1 MKDTN
6 NSVKITLIIAGTVI
20 LLALMLGLFING
32 LVNFNSNT
40 VSVNGQSTIKV
51 TPDLVTVYFNVQTN
65 GTSAKEAKDASS
77 VIVDKMT
84 AGLIKLGFES
94 KDIQT
99 DSLNIYEDIRLEN
112 DRQKSYGFIASH
124 QIKVELSTNS
134 ASKISD
140 VIDAGV
146 DSGALLSYINF
157 ELSTDRQNEYKTQ
170 ALTQAGQDAKSKA
183 EAIASGLGKR
193 VGKLVSVSTTNYDYQ
208 PWNVYTAKSGGMM
221 ADVAEAKVAT
231 NNIQP
236 STQEVSGYVS
246 AVYKII

>member
-1 MKDTN
+1 MSNTN
-6 NSVKITLIIAGTVI
+6 NSVKITVIIAGTII

-40 VSVNGQSTIKV
+40 VNVDGQSTIKV
-51 TPDLVTVYFNVQTN
+51 TPDLVTIYFNVQTN
-65 GTSAKEAKDASS
+65 GTNAKEAKDANSI
-77 VIVDKMT
+77 IVDKMT
-84 AGLIKLGFES
+84 TALIKLGFES

-99 DSLNIYEDIRLEN
+99 DNLYISEDIRWEN
-112 DRQKSYGFIASH
+112 ERQKSYGFIASH
-124 QIKVELSTNS
+124 QIKIELSTNS

-157 ELSTDRQNEYKTQ
+157 ELSTAKQNEYKTQ

-193 VGKLVSVSTTNYDYQ
+193 VGKLVSVSTTNYDYR
-208 PWNVYTAKSGGMM
+208 PWNVYTAKAGGLM
-221 ADVAEAKVAT
+221 ADAAEAKVAA

-236 STQEVSGYVS
+236 GSQEVSGYVT
-246 AVYKII
+246 AVYKIV